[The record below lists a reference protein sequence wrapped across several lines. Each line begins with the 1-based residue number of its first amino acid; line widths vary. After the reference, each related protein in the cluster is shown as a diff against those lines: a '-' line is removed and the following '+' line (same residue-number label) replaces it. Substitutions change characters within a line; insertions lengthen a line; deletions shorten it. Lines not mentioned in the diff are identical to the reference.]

1 MENTRTYSTCELL
14 EKPTT
19 ELPPRA
25 LAQAAAGEPPLVD
38 LSAHYQ
44 FNVLKPTQKS
54 EQLEQLVKFALDN
67 GSIIVYDAAYA
78 PFIRSEGT
86 PTSIFEIEGSRQCAI
101 EVNSFSKYAGFTGAR
116 LGWTVVPDEL
126 TYSDGSSVRDDFNRV
141 MTTGFNGASNIVQEG
156 GMACLDPKG
165 KKEIDALIDYYL
177 GNAEILRGLAD
188 DGDLTYFILYHLDV
202 IVRAIDELHAFI
214 QRSSERGGRARM
226 LARSLPDVNARQ
238 VTLLDHAARH
248 PDASYEIA
256 VHQGYHRISYPTARQ
271 DLLQLADRGFLEKKK
286 LGRKLLFFVPSDL
299 DSRLRSG

>member
-1 MENTRTYSTCELL
+1 MVRAIVAHFLL
-14 EKPTT
+14 AYDHPF
-19 ELPPRA
+19 
-25 LAQAAAGEPPLVD
+25 VD
-38 LSAHYQ
+38 GNGRVARIMFYATM
-44 FNVLKPTQKS
+44 LKRGYW
-54 EQLEQLVKFALDN
+54 L
-67 GSIIVYDAAYA
+67 AAYL
-78 PFIRSEGT
+78 SV
-86 PTSIFEIEGSRQCAI
+86 SRI
-101 EVNSFSKYAGFTGAR
+101 IKKGPEKYARAF
-116 LGWTVVPDEL
+116 LL
-126 TYSDGSSVRDDFNRV
+126 T
-141 MTTGFNGASNIVQEG
+141 EH
-156 GMACLDPKG
+156 
-165 KKEIDALIDYYL
+165 
-177 GNAEILRGLAD
+177 D